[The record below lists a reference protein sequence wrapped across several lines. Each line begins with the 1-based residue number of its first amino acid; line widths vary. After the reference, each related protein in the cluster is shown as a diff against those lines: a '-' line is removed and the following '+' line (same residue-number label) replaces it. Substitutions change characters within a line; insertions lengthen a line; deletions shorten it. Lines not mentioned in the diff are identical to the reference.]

1 MKLLFVHTPAG
12 CLGEFFKVLVLTA
25 LISTPVHAA
34 RLLTEVIATQRN
46 AAELVEILRPLV
58 PAPGSVNSFRN
69 QLIIKTSEENLAEI
83 RAVLNRLDK
92 APENLLI
99 SVRFSDDAE
108 VRRDLAEANI
118 RIRSSNLSLS
128 SGRKPSGRGLRA
140 EVGGA
145 ETRAGLRV
153 QRSTSTRTGN
163 EVQALRVLE
172 GQQAFIRTGQS
183 IPVADELATV
193 TGYGVTIQRGIRF
206 EEFGSG
212 FYVLPRLNGNQVNLE
227 ISTQRRRLNGQS
239 NAINSARVQE
249 TATYISGQLGR
260 WIEIAG
266 VSSAASRGATGLNSA
281 RVRTTRDNNSI
292 YVKVE
297 RLGS

>member
-1 MKLLFVHTPAG
+1 MTCPYLAVPRRA
-12 CLGEFFKVLVLTA
+12 LGNVFKVLA
-25 LISTPVHAA
+25 LAMLVSAPLRAVSM
-34 RLLTEVIATQRN
+34 LTEVIPTQRN
-46 AAELVEILRPLV
+46 AAELVEILRPLI
-58 PAPGSVNSFRN
+58 PAPGSINSFRN
-69 QLIIKTSEENLAEI
+69 QLIIKTSEDNLAEI
-83 RAVLNRLDK
+83 RAVLNKLDQ

-108 VRRDLAEANI
+108 IRRDLAEANI

-128 SGRKPSGRGLRA
+128 RGRNPSGRGLRA
-140 EVGGA
+140 EIGGA
-145 ETRAGLRV
+145 DARTGIRI
-153 QRSTSTRTGN
+153 QRSATTRTGN
-163 EVQALRVLE
+163 EVHALRVLE

-183 IPVADELATV
+183 VPLADEQV
-193 TGYGVTIQRGIRF
+193 SVSGYGVTILRGIRF

-212 FYVLPRLNGNQVNLE
+212 FYVLPRLNGDQVSLE
-227 ISTQRRRLNGQS
+227 ISTQRRRLNGRS

-249 TATYISGQLGR
+249 TATTLSGRLGR
-260 WIEIAG
+260 WMEIAG
-266 VSSAASRGATGLNSA
+266 VNSTAYRSASGLDSS